1 MKQAIFL
8 SLIIAIVGLITL
20 SCGGAEEVPAAS
32 APAPVAPTAAP
43 AAPAA
48 VPTTPPPAP
57 PAAPAPPPAEATGF
71 LLMAPEDSPKQGGV
85 IRTAWGATTSNF
97 DMHQGGNSNVLT
109 QMYSNL
115 VRRNPADGVKEIVP
129 ELAIDW
135 EISENVTQYDFNL
148 REGVKF
154 TDGSGFT
161 ADDVVANF
169 ERIINPPEGNV
180 SPFRSNFNA
189 ISGIEAVDDL
199 TVRFKLSEPRVWMF
213 DWFAFPA
220 LGLYS
225 KATLDANNQ
234 DLRKL
239 AFAPG
244 TGPFIVN
251 EHLPGEKWILD
262 ANPDHWNP
270 NVPYV
275 DRLEMIHVPNSVD
288 RGTAVL
294 TDQADWSWN
303 VAPETW
309 DEGKTRQDIV
319 TTALAPS
326 FGGQILY
333 INNKLAP
340 FDDARVRKAI
350 RLAINRHDAVLV
362 GREGGFWYDLGRWIH
377 PKGEAALSESELA
390 DIPGYRKDHSA
401 DIETAKALLA
411 EAGFPDGD
419 GFPDVEIAT
428 PTVPVFSQAFSPF
441 VQDML
446 GRHLNINV
454 SIRTYERAL
463 EGEELKKDYQLIVGT
478 LGGRPPTPDHT
489 ALWLA
494 NWGTG
499 GSLNFYR
506 YSNPKFDEITASL
519 NRTLDSDARAALFR
533 RGEEILDEDSPA
545 VPLGWISHQL
555 MWRNYVKGLTLDRRA
570 VVEWG
575 RIETVW
581 LDR

>member
-1 MKQAIFL
+1 
-8 SLIIAIVGLITL
+8 
-20 SCGGAEEVPAAS
+20 
-32 APAPVAPTAAP
+32 
-43 AAPAA
+43 
-48 VPTTPPPAP
+48 
-57 PAAPAPPPAEATGF
+57 
-71 LLMAPEDSPKQGGV
+71 PEDGPKRGGTV
-85 IRTAWGATTSNF
+85 RTAWGATTSNF

-135 EISENVTQYDFNL
+135 EITEGVTQYDFNL

-154 TDGSGFT
+154 TDGSDFT

-169 ERIINPPEGNV
+169 ERIVNPPEGNV

-189 ISGIEAVDDL
+189 ISGVEAVDDL
-199 TVRFKLSEPRVWMF
+199 TVRFNLSEPRVWMF

-244 TGPFIVN
+244 TGPFTVN

-309 DEGKTRQDIV
+309 DEGTTRPDIV

-333 INNKLAP
+333 INNELAP
-340 FDDARVRKAI
+340 FDDARVRTAI
-350 RLAINRHDAVLV
+350 RLVINRHDAVLV

-390 DIPGYRKDHSA
+390 DIPGYRKDHTA

-411 EAGFPDGD
+411 EAGFPDGE

-446 GRHLNINV
+446 GRHLNIDV

-506 YSNPKFDEITASL
+506 YSNPEFDEITAKL
-519 NRTLDSDARAALFR
+519 NRTLDADERAALFR